1 MKKLTIINHALSE
14 LGMEAVTTIS
24 DSNAAAILGIKLS
37 VLMPI
42 LLQSALWKFAMKFKS
57 DKTPMQSQ
65 ISPKFQYSYY
75 LPNNYGRFVRLA
87 SKFDC
92 DFLIMDRF
100 ICSDNY
106 PFEYYYM
113 VNSVDYE
120 AMPIN
125 FSYILGLYVASESAI
140 AITRNVQLAQY
151 LTSKFEKERTK
162 AILTDD
168 MERVIS
174 QSTRNSFDRMV
185 FV

>member
-14 LGMEAVTTIS
+14 LGMEAVTAVS

-57 DKTPMQSQ
+57 EKTPMQRQ
-65 ISPKFQYSYY
+65 ITPKFQYSYS
-75 LPNNYGRFVRLA
+75 LPNDYGRFVRLA
-87 SKFDC
+87 SKFD
-92 DFLIMDRF
+92 DFLIMDGF
-100 ICSDNY
+100 ICSDNC

-151 LTSKFEKERTK
+151 LTLKFEKERTK
-162 AILTDD
+162 AILADD
-168 MERVIS
+168 MERVI
-174 QSTRNSFDRMV
+174 TPTKNSFDRMV